1 MDRRLIAI
9 AGIFLALAGVPL
21 CRAQAPEAAAA
32 ASASSTTPEVT
43 SGTLYI
49 FNDSGPTLI
58 PSNQFV
64 TDNGIKLAGLPRQ
77 TYLRVE
83 LAPGRHLLKPDPP
96 LWKQQVAL
104 DVIAG
109 NRYFV
114 VIAYR
119 PERSW
124 AWPIAEAPL
133 MLRELTEAQAAPL
146 LKEMKAR

>member
-1 MDRRLIAI
+1 MRR
-9 AGIFLALAGVPL
+9 FLFATAVTLVALAGAPL
-21 CRAQAPEAAAA
+21 CHAQAPDPTAAAPEP
-32 ASASSTTPEVT
+32 SATSEVT
-43 SGTLYI
+43 SGELYI

-58 PSNQFV
+58 PGNQVV
-64 TDNGIKLAGLPRQ
+64 TDNSITLASLPRR
-77 TYLRVE
+77 TYLKVE

-104 DVIAG
+104 DVIPG

-124 AWPIAEAPL
+124 AWPAADAPL
-133 MLRELTEAQAAPL
+133 ILREITEEQAAPL
-146 LKEMKAR
+146 LKEMKAQ